1 MLYNKALELQESIQL
16 IDAKP
21 LKQLLDKKMSRK
33 DFLLHLGAFAIS
45 LTGVAA
51 IMKNLTNPH
60 FVSRQSKGGKV
71 EPRRGFGGG
80 TYGN

>member
-1 MLYNKALELQESIQL
+1 MPYNKALELREGVQL

-33 DFLLHLGAFAIS
+33 EFLLHLGAFAVS

-60 FVSRQSKGGKV
+60 FVSRQGSGNKA
-71 EPRRGFGGG
+71 ETRRGFGGG
-80 TYGN
+80 SYGR